1 MVGLKAWID
10 ELRDRLERGELGR
23 FGVVELRD
31 GSHSLTLEQ
40 AVRIML
46 ADLAYL
52 DDPATAHHPASSLS
66 WRRQC
71 LLADFQYLRDRL
83 AS

>member
-1 MVGLKAWID
+1 MVGLEAWI
-10 ELRDRLERGELGR
+10 EVFRGQLERGELRR

-31 GSHSLTLEQ
+31 GSHIFTLEQ

-52 DDPATAHHPASSLS
+52 DDPATAHYSGGPLS
-66 WRRQC
+66 GRRQS
-71 LLADFQYLRDRL
+71 LLADVQYLRDRL
-83 AS
+83 AG

>member
-1 MVGLKAWID
+1 MGKWSGASS
-10 ELRDRLERGELGR
+10 GH

-31 GSHSLTLEQ
+31 GSHSFTLEQ

-46 ADLAYL
+46 ADLAHL
-52 DDPATAHHPASSLS
+52 AALPIDDWLQTR
-66 WRRQC
+66 RRQE

-83 AS
+83 AA

>member
-1 MVGLKAWID
+1 MVGLEAWI
-10 ELRDRLERGELGR
+10 EALRGQMERGELGH

-31 GSHSLTLEQ
+31 GSHSFTLEQ

-46 ADLAYL
+46 ADLAHL
-52 DDPATAHHPASSLS
+52 AALPIDDWLQTR
-66 WRRQC
+66 RRQE

-83 AS
+83 AA

>member
-1 MVGLKAWID
+1 MVNLDAWIE
-10 ELRDRLERGELGR
+10 ELRGRLERGELRR

-31 GSHSLTLEQ
+31 GSHTFTLEQ

-46 ADLAYL
+46 ADWDHLAAL
-52 DDPATAHHPASSLS
+52 PPASYPDALTAG
-66 WRRQC
+66 RRQA
-71 LLADFQYLRDRL
+71 LSDDFQYLRDRL